1 MRKLFQIFIL
11 ILCFIPIFISAG
23 TFEDGKNIANKY
35 MKNNFE
41 EDYSKYIISEDTK
54 YGFSEEGIFSI
65 FGFNK
70 GGLINKY
77 EFDISKTNSDDS
89 SWLYDM
95 NGYWSLTGD
104 NDNAYV
110 IGKSTYPKTNI
121 YNNRIVEYVRNKTR
135 VTGKGTYSNPWVI
148 DKSYQ
153 VIIKANREKLI
164 NSIYINNNKCGEDRC
179 ETNIIMNRDAVFY
192 INFKD
197 GYEYDT
203 SEEGANLCNAAGYS
217 PTLKKLVIS
226 NVVNDVECFFK
237 VKEKEYEITFNANGG
252 TLTGK
257 NSKKVTYTKSYG
269 TLPEP
274 TREGYGFAGWYT
286 EQVNGNRIDS
296 SSILD
301 TPEAKTLY
309 AHWNPKSYTVIFD
322 GNNGTPSYSNKTVV
336 YDSKYGTLPTAT
348 RTGYTFLGWFTA
360 TSGGTQITN
369 DTIVKITDTQTLYA
383 HWKANT
389 YTVRFAKNDGS
400 SNSAGTSTVTY
411 NAKYGSLPTVS
422 RTGYTFVG
430 WFTASSGG
438 KQITKDTTVKITEAQ
453 TLYAHWTAN
462 KYTVTFI
469 KNDGT
474 SNNAG
479 TSTITFD
486 SSYGTLPTVSR
497 TGYTFVGWF
506 TAASGG
512 TQITK
517 DTIVTTASDHK
528 LYAHWTANK
537 YTVTF
542 DGNGGSVSGNKT
554 KNMTYDA
561 NYDLSG
567 VSATRTGYLFL
578 GWYTAASGGTQ
589 ITKDTKVKMTSAQ
602 TLYAHW
608 KLNSYTTSFYVAS
621 TLISSKTYTAG
632 DKISYPT
639 KETIANKIYTRKFIG
654 ANGLVLD
661 NARRNWYD
669 IVFSNV
675 SFSTT
680 PSVQP
685 ENDLNI
691 YITINKNTC
700 YAQFGKG
707 RSGNSSAQL
716 SRLNQKAAS
725 NYQFSKYCDN
735 YDGRR
740 TLVCKGPC
748 DEIYGL
754 YTKGWELLISCNDGT
769 SKNGYSTYRAFNIHS
784 SWGMDETR
792 ECNNVWN

>member
-11 ILCFIPIFISAG
+11 ILCFVPLFISAG

-35 MKNNFE
+35 MRNNFE

-54 YGFSEEGIFSI
+54 YGFSEDGIFSVS
-65 FGFNK
+65 GFSK

-110 IGKSTYPKTNI
+110 IGKSAYPKTDV

-203 SEEGANLCNAAGYS
+203 SEGGANLCNAAGYS

-252 TLTGK
+252 ILNEE

-274 TREGYGFAGWYT
+274 TREGYVFTGWYT
-286 EQVNGNRIDS
+286 EQVNGDRIDS

-301 TPEAKTLY
+301 KPEAKTLY
-309 AHWNPKSYTVIFD
+309 AHWSPKSYTVIFD

-360 TSGGTQITN
+360 ISGGT
-369 DTIVKITDTQTLYA
+369 
-383 HWKANT
+383 
-389 YTVRFAKNDGS
+389 
-400 SNSAGTSTVTY
+400 
-411 NAKYGSLPTVS
+411 
-422 RTGYTFVG
+422 
-430 WFTASSGG
+430 
-438 KQITKDTTVKITEAQ
+438 QITKDTTVKITSTQ
-453 TLYAHWTAN
+453 TLYAHWKVNT
-462 KYTVTFI
+462 YTVTF
-469 KNDGT
+469 N
-474 SNNAG
+474 
-479 TSTITFD
+479 
-486 SSYGTLPTVSR
+486 
-497 TGYTFVGWF
+497 
-506 TAASGG
+506 
-512 TQITK
+512 
-517 DTIVTTASDHK
+517 
-528 LYAHWTANK
+528 
-537 YTVTF
+537 
-542 DGNGGSVSGNKT
+542 GNGGSVSGNKT
-554 KNMTYDA
+554 KNMTYDTK
-561 NYDLSG
+561 YDFSG
-567 VSATRTGYLFL
+567 ISVTRTGYTFS

-589 ITKDTKVKMTSAQ
+589 VTANTVLTTATNHD
-602 TLYAHW
+602 LYAHW
-608 KLNSYTTSFYVAS
+608 TATTYTITYNLDGGTVSSNPSTYNINTETITLNNPTKAGYTFKGWTGSNGSAAQTIVTIPKGS
-621 TLISSKTYTAG
+621 TGNKTYTANFTLNQVAVTING
-632 DKISYPT
+632 AVS
-639 KETIANKIYTRKFIG
+639 ETITIKSGGTTVATVTTGSNAKATLNIKTGTYTFT
-654 ANGLVLD
+654 
-661 NARRNWYD
+661 
-669 IVFSNV
+669 SNV
-675 SFSTT
+675 AKSTTNVNSYYSKSVTITSSTNTINFYPDGAVYWFGNGNYSGQSLYEKFGGIGGGNVNTVDQSDHWGPSTNSFNVYMVSYASTIYWAYANSKKAFSTIKPDGSKYT
-680 PSVQP
+680 KLKSISKASGDYN
-685 ENDLNI
+685 EGGYNSHG
-691 YITINKNTC
+691 KWC
-700 YAQFGKG
+700 YYYGKG
-707 RSGNSSAQL
+707 LMSYSIGPVSKKQKEISVKTSMAIHSIDIPSNYTSIYYRIDAGAGACFYRRSGEE
-716 SRLNQKAAS
+716 
-725 NYQFSKYCDN
+725 
-735 YDGRR
+735 
-740 TLVCKGPC
+740 V
-748 DEIYGL
+748 I
-754 YTKGWELLISCNDGT
+754 
-769 SKNGYSTYRAFNIHS
+769 TYA
-784 SWGMDETR
+784 
-792 ECNNVWN
+792 VWME

>member
-1 MRKLFQIFIL
+1 MKKLYKAIFLL
-11 ILCFIPIFISAG
+11 IFFMPLFISAG

-35 MKNNFE
+35 MENNFE

-54 YGFSEEGIFSI
+54 YGFSEDGIFSV

-89 SWLYDM
+89 SWLYDV

-110 IGKSTYPKTNI
+110 IGKSAYPKTDV

-203 SEEGANLCNAAGYS
+203 SEGGANLCNAAGYS

-237 VKEKEYEITFNANGG
+237 VKEKEYQITFNANGG
-252 TLTGK
+252 TLNEE

-274 TREGYGFAGWYT
+274 TKEGYVFTGWYT

-301 TPEAKTLY
+301 KPEAKTLY
-309 AHWNPKSYTVIFD
+309 AHWNPKSYTVIFE

-360 TSGGTQITN
+360 ISGGTQITK
-369 DTIVKITDTQTLYA
+369 DTTVKITSTQTLYA
-383 HWKANT
+383 HWKVNT
-389 YTVRFAKNDGS
+389 YTVTFAKNDGS

-411 NAKYGSLPTVS
+411 DAKYGNLPTVS

-430 WFTASSGG
+430 WFTAISGG
-438 KQITKDTTVKITEAQ
+438 TQITKDTIVKITEAQ

-474 SNNAG
+474 SNTAG
-479 TSTITFD
+479 TSTVTFG
-486 SSYGTLPTVSR
+486 SGYGALPTITR
-497 TGYTFVGWF
+497 GGY
-506 TAASGG
+506 ALA
-512 TQITK
+512 
-517 DTIVTTASDHK
+517 
-528 LYAHWTANK
+528 
-537 YTVTF
+537 
-542 DGNGGSVSGNKT
+542 
-554 KNMTYDA
+554 
-561 NYDLSG
+561 
-567 VSATRTGYLFL
+567 

-589 ITKDTKVKMTSAQ
+589 ITSGTILKTASDHK
-602 TLYAHW
+602 LYAHW
-608 KLNSYTTSFYVAS
+608 TVTDKTPPSCTLSVSGTTITATYSDQGGSGVAYYGFTSPTTTNSNKTTITKAATYTFNVKDGVGNSTNCSIDVKGTTKNDHYSYATPTQVKSGADGICYCKKVGSGKSLILSCTLKGGALSCPCPSNHEVRGNPADTCYFTYTTVCPSGYTLNTSGSSCYKYNDTSYDCPSGYTKINNSYCY
-621 TLISSKTYTAG
+621 SK
-632 DKISYPT
+632 
-639 KETIANKIYTRKFIG
+639 
-654 ANGLVLD
+654 
-661 NARRNWYD
+661 
-669 IVFSNV
+669 
-675 SFSTT
+675 
-680 PSVQP
+680 
-685 ENDLNI
+685 
-691 YITINKNTC
+691 
-700 YAQFGKG
+700 
-707 RSGNSSAQL
+707 
-716 SRLNQKAAS
+716 
-725 NYQFSKYCDN
+725 
-735 YDGRR
+735 
-740 TLVCKGPC
+740 
-748 DEIYGL
+748 
-754 YTKGWELLISCNDGT
+754 
-769 SKNGYSTYRAFNIHS
+769 
-784 SWGMDETR
+784 
-792 ECNNVWN
+792 

>member
-1 MRKLFQIFIL
+1 MKKLLKLTPLVFT
-11 ILCFIPIFISAG
+11 LCFIPIFISAG

-41 EDYSKYIISEDTK
+41 EDYSKYIISENTK
-54 YGFSEEGIFSI
+54 YGFSEEGIFSVS
-65 FGFNK
+65 GFNK

-110 IGKSTYPKTNI
+110 IGKSAYPKTDI
-121 YNNRIVEYVRNKTR
+121 YKNRIVEYVRNKTR

-257 NSKKVTYTKSYG
+257 NIKKVTYTKSYG

-336 YDSKYGTLPTAT
+336 YDTNYGTLPTAS
-348 RTGYTFLGWFTA
+348 RTGYSFLGWYTTA
-360 TSGGTQITN
+360 SGGTQVTN
-369 DTIVKITDTQTLYA
+369 NTTVKINSTQTLYA
-383 HWKANT
+383 RWTANT
-389 YTVRFAKNDGS
+389 YVVTLLKNDGT
-400 SNSAGTSTVTY
+400 SNSAGTVSVTY
-411 NAKYGSLPTVS
+411 NSKYGNLASVS
-422 RTGYTFVG
+422 RTGYIFDG
-430 WFTASSGG
+430 WYTSVTGGTKITSDTIMTTASNH
-438 KQITKDTTVKITEAQ
+438 
-453 TLYAHWTAN
+453 TLYAHWTEN
-462 KYTVTFI
+462 
-469 KNDGT
+469 
-474 SNNAG
+474 S
-479 TSTITFD
+479 
-486 SSYGTLPTVSR
+486 
-497 TGYTFVGWF
+497 
-506 TAASGG
+506 
-512 TQITK
+512 
-517 DTIVTTASDHK
+517 HK
-528 LYAHWTANK
+528 TE
-537 YTVTF
+537 
-542 DGNGGSVSGNKT
+542 
-554 KNMTYDA
+554 
-561 NYDLSG
+561 
-567 VSATRTGYLFL
+567 
-578 GWYTAASGGTQ
+578 
-589 ITKDTKVKMTSAQ
+589 
-602 TLYAHW
+602 
-608 KLNSYTTSFYVAS
+608 FYVGS
-621 TLISSKTYTAG
+621 TLISSTVYTTGAR
-632 DKISYPT
+632 INYPT
-639 KETIANKIYTRKFIG
+639 KATIASKIYSKQYLPDRLNLGGTTY
-654 ANGLVLD
+654 
-661 NARRNWYD
+661 NWYD
-669 IVFSNV
+669 IMYSNV
-675 SFSTT
+675 SFSQNPT
-680 PSVQP
+680 VQP
-685 ENDLNI
+685 SCDLRINI
-691 YITINKNTC
+691 TMNQNSCVTI
-700 YAQFGKG
+700 FGKG
-707 RSGNSSAQL
+707 RSKNARKQLEYLRNSSYGSL
-716 SRLNQKAAS
+716 
-725 NYQFSKYCDN
+725 YSKYCN
-735 YDGRR
+735 AIDGAR
-740 TLVCKGPC
+740 TLECIANC
-748 DEIYGL
+748 DIVYIL
-754 YTKGWELLISCNDGT
+754 YSKSWSILPSCNDST
-769 SKNGYSTYRAFNIHS
+769 SKNGYSEYRSFGVIDGVGIEENRS
-784 SWGMDETR
+784 
-792 ECNNVWN
+792 CNGYF

>member
-1 MRKLFQIFIL
+1 MKKLLKLTPLVFT
-11 ILCFIPIFISAG
+11 LCFIPIFISAG

-35 MKNNFE
+35 MENNFE
-41 EDYSKYIISEDTK
+41 EDYSKYIISENTK
-54 YGFSEEGIFSI
+54 YGFSEEGIFSVS
-65 FGFNK
+65 GFNK

-110 IGKSTYPKTNI
+110 IGKSAYPKTDI

-179 ETNIIMNRDAVFY
+179 ETNIIMNRDAIFY

-197 GYEYDT
+197 GYEYDV
-203 SEEGANLCNAAGYS
+203 SEGGANLCNASGYS

-252 TLTGK
+252 TLTGES
-257 NSKKVTYTKSYG
+257 SKDVAYTKSYG

-286 EQVNGNRIDS
+286 EKYNGNRIDS

-309 AHWNPKSYTVIFD
+309 AQWEAKSYTVIFD

-360 TSGGTQITN
+360 TSGGTRVTN

-383 HWKANT
+383 HWKVNT
-389 YTVRFAKNDGS
+389 YTVTFAKNDGS

-411 NAKYGSLPTVS
+411 DAKYG
-422 RTGYTFVG
+422 
-430 WFTASSGG
+430 
-438 KQITKDTTVKITEAQ
+438 
-453 TLYAHWTAN
+453 N
-462 KYTVTFI
+462 
-469 KNDGT
+469 
-474 SNNAG
+474 
-479 TSTITFD
+479 
-486 SSYGTLPTVSR
+486 LPTVSR

-512 TQITK
+512 TQVTCDTTVKITK
-517 DTIVTTASDHK
+517 AQT

-542 DGNGGSVSGNKT
+542 VKNDGTSNTAGTSTVTFGSGYGVLPTITRGG
-554 KNMTYDA
+554 YA
-561 NYDLSG
+561 L
-567 VSATRTGYLFL
+567 A

-589 ITKDTKVKMTSAQ
+589 VTSSTILKTASDHK
-602 TLYAHW
+602 LYAHW
-608 KLNSYTTSFYVAS
+608 TVTDKTPPSCTLSVSGTTITATYSDQGGSGVAHYGFTSPTTINSNKTTITKAATYTFDVKDGVGNSTSCSVTVIATTSNTS
-621 TLISSKTYTAG
+621 CSSWG
-632 DKISYPT
+632 
-639 KETIANKIYTRKFIG
+639 
-654 ANGLVLD
+654 
-661 NARRNWYD
+661 
-669 IVFSNV
+669 
-675 SFSTT
+675 
-680 PSVQP
+680 
-685 ENDLNI
+685 
-691 YITINKNTC
+691 
-700 YAQFGKG
+700 
-707 RSGNSSAQL
+707 
-716 SRLNQKAAS
+716 
-725 NYQFSKYCDN
+725 SKYCASWGNEYCASWGDYYCASWGSCQSWTKWYCDTNGASACGNQTCCNSAGGTWKRDCTSYKCNN
-735 YDGRR
+735 YARD
-740 TLVCKGPC
+740 CKKYTRDC
-748 DEIYGL
+748 NK
-754 YTKGWELLISCNDGT
+754 YTKDCTGYTTAYSCPSGYTKINDSYCY
-769 SKNGYSTYRAFNIHS
+769 SK
-784 SWGMDETR
+784 
-792 ECNNVWN
+792 

>member
-1 MRKLFQIFIL
+1 MKKLLKLTPLVFT
-11 ILCFIPIFISAG
+11 LCFIPIFISAG

-35 MKNNFE
+35 MENNFE

-54 YGFSEEGIFSI
+54 YGFSEEGIFSVS
-65 FGFNK
+65 GFNK

-301 TPEAKTLY
+301 TSEAKTLY

-336 YDSKYGTLPTAT
+336 YDTNYGTLPTAS
-348 RTGYTFLGWFTA
+348 RTGYSFLGWYTTA
-360 TSGGTQITN
+360 SGGTRVTN

-383 HWKANT
+383 RWT
-389 YTVRFAKNDGS
+389 E
-400 SNSAGTSTVTY
+400 NSH
-411 NAKYGSLPTVS
+411 K
-422 RTGYTFVG
+422 
-430 WFTASSGG
+430 
-438 KQITKDTTVKITEAQ
+438 TE
-453 TLYAHWTAN
+453 
-462 KYTVTFI
+462 
-469 KNDGT
+469 
-474 SNNAG
+474 
-479 TSTITFD
+479 
-486 SSYGTLPTVSR
+486 
-497 TGYTFVGWF
+497 
-506 TAASGG
+506 
-512 TQITK
+512 
-517 DTIVTTASDHK
+517 
-528 LYAHWTANK
+528 
-537 YTVTF
+537 
-542 DGNGGSVSGNKT
+542 
-554 KNMTYDA
+554 
-561 NYDLSG
+561 
-567 VSATRTGYLFL
+567 
-578 GWYTAASGGTQ
+578 
-589 ITKDTKVKMTSAQ
+589 
-602 TLYAHW
+602 
-608 KLNSYTTSFYVAS
+608 FYVGS
-621 TLISSKTYTAG
+621 TLISSTVYTTGAR
-632 DKISYPT
+632 INYPT
-639 KETIANKIYTRKFIG
+639 KATIASKIYSKQYLPDRLNLGGTTY
-654 ANGLVLD
+654 
-661 NARRNWYD
+661 NWYD
-669 IVFSNV
+669 IMYSNV
-675 SFSTT
+675 SFSQNPT
-680 PSVQP
+680 VQP
-685 ENDLNI
+685 SCDLRINI
-691 YITINKNTC
+691 TMNQNSCVTI
-700 YAQFGKG
+700 FGKG
-707 RSGNSSAQL
+707 RSKNARKQLEYLRNSSYGSL
-716 SRLNQKAAS
+716 
-725 NYQFSKYCDN
+725 YSKYCN
-735 YDGRR
+735 AIDGAR
-740 TLVCKGPC
+740 TLECIANC
-748 DEIYGL
+748 DIVYIL
-754 YTKGWELLISCNDGT
+754 YSKSWSILPSCNDST
-769 SKNGYSTYRAFNIHS
+769 SKNGYSEYRSFGVIDGVGIEENRS
-784 SWGMDETR
+784 
-792 ECNNVWN
+792 CNGYF

>member
-1 MRKLFQIFIL
+1 MKKLLKLTPLVFT
-11 ILCFIPIFISAG
+11 LCFIPIFISAG

-54 YGFSEEGIFSI
+54 YGFSEEGIFNVS
-65 FGFNK
+65 GFSK

-110 IGKSTYPKTNI
+110 IGKSAYPKTDI

-274 TREGYGFAGWYT
+274 TSDGYRFTGWYT

-336 YDSKYGTLPTAT
+336 YDTNYGTLPTAS
-348 RTGYTFLGWFTA
+348 RTGYSFLGWYTTA
-360 TSGGTQITN
+360 SGGTRVTN

-383 HWKANT
+383 RWT
-389 YTVRFAKNDGS
+389 E
-400 SNSAGTSTVTY
+400 NSH
-411 NAKYGSLPTVS
+411 K
-422 RTGYTFVG
+422 
-430 WFTASSGG
+430 
-438 KQITKDTTVKITEAQ
+438 TE
-453 TLYAHWTAN
+453 
-462 KYTVTFI
+462 
-469 KNDGT
+469 
-474 SNNAG
+474 
-479 TSTITFD
+479 
-486 SSYGTLPTVSR
+486 
-497 TGYTFVGWF
+497 
-506 TAASGG
+506 
-512 TQITK
+512 
-517 DTIVTTASDHK
+517 
-528 LYAHWTANK
+528 
-537 YTVTF
+537 
-542 DGNGGSVSGNKT
+542 
-554 KNMTYDA
+554 
-561 NYDLSG
+561 
-567 VSATRTGYLFL
+567 
-578 GWYTAASGGTQ
+578 
-589 ITKDTKVKMTSAQ
+589 
-602 TLYAHW
+602 
-608 KLNSYTTSFYVAS
+608 FYVGS
-621 TLISSKTYTAG
+621 TLISSTVYTTGAR
-632 DKISYPT
+632 INYPT
-639 KETIANKIYTRKFIG
+639 KATIASKIYSKQYLPDRLNLGGTTY
-654 ANGLVLD
+654 
-661 NARRNWYD
+661 NWYD
-669 IVFSNV
+669 IMYSNV
-675 SFSTT
+675 SFSQNPT
-680 PSVQP
+680 VQP
-685 ENDLNI
+685 SCDLRINI
-691 YITINKNTC
+691 TMNQNSCVTI
-700 YAQFGKG
+700 FGKG
-707 RSGNSSAQL
+707 RSKNARKQLEYLRNSSYGSL
-716 SRLNQKAAS
+716 
-725 NYQFSKYCDN
+725 YSKYCN
-735 YDGRR
+735 AIDGAR
-740 TLVCKGPC
+740 TLECIANC
-748 DEIYGL
+748 DIVYIL
-754 YTKGWELLISCNDGT
+754 YSKSWSILPSCNDST
-769 SKNGYSTYRAFNIHS
+769 SKNGYSEYRSFGVIDGVGIEENRS
-784 SWGMDETR
+784 
-792 ECNNVWN
+792 CNGYF